1 MILLAAQFEV
11 KNALLLAGAAPGF
24 RVRLGIQWQA
34 GIGKNGYMKIT
45 EIKIKLVS
53 RQEDKLLAFASVTF
67 DASFVVRDIKVI
79 QGTRGLFVAM
89 PSRKM
94 TDHCPGCR
102 SKNHLQ
108 AQFCNQCGKR
118 LPANRTRQDIRGRAR
133 LHADIAHPI
142 NTQYRNE
149 IQQAIIVSYQQELE
163 RSKQPGYVPASFDD
177 TDYGL
182 HDDLPA
188 EPAGAEA
195 SRLPDEGGPHPDGA
209 RKKGQRKEVAGG
221 TNEGDGGEGGNG
233 GNGGDGGNGGN
244 GGNGGGDGPK
254 KNDGKGFGIFG

>member
-1 MILLAAQFEV
+1 
-11 KNALLLAGAAPGF
+11 
-24 RVRLGIQWQA
+24 
-34 GIGKNGYMKIT
+34 MKIT

-94 TDHCPGCR
+94 TDNCPSCR

-118 LPANRTRQDIRGRAR
+118 LPPNRMRQDVRGRAR

-149 IQQAIIVSYQQELE
+149 IQQAIIESYHQELE
-163 RSKQPGYVPASFDD
+163 RSKEPGYVPASFDD
-177 TDYGL
+177 TDDGL
-182 HDDLPA
+182 ADDFA
-188 EPAGAEA
+188 GEPAGTETADPRKPPQAEA
-195 SRLPDEGGPHPDGA
+195 SRSDGA
-209 RKKGQRKEVAGG
+209 HGKGRRKEMTGG
-221 TNEGDGGEGGNG
+221 AAEGDGGSEGGNK
-233 GNGGDGGNGGN
+233 
-244 GGNGGGDGPK
+244 PK